1 MKRNVLKRFAVLCV
15 CLLSF
20 LCLFWVK
27 PINEGGMSES
37 KVYASSVDLIEI
49 QRLDAQMTVNT
60 NRSVDVHYTVTVKF
74 LTHNTSMFYLA
85 LPKQGCRYENFNA
98 TCDGNA
104 DFYFNVKNN
113 PDVEGFIDVNC
124 VGGVQKGRVWTYTI
138 SYTCIQ
144 NQESWKKNG
153 MIIDVIGF
161 GSTVPLHNVTTTINF
176 PNAIQSST
184 VYVGDSETPYAGAN
198 LAPNGKTLSMQFDV
212 LSIDY
217 NDRFE
222 EYTAQGVTL
231 DFTMDGLDSYAETNI
246 FTKGATWTLIT
257 AVIAVAVAV
266 AVLLLTKKSRET
278 MPIVN
283 VHPPKDMDPLVMGKL
298 LDGVIDSED
307 VTSMIYYFA
316 HQGYLKIDMTDEK
329 DPLLISLVSALPDGA
344 PTHQKTLFNGLFKG
358 GREISGD
365 NTFEETASSR
375 REIRVSQLV
384 PAFFEESEKAKKQL
398 PQKSAMYDKKSL
410 FGYFFGTVLGFLF
423 AGITAYIFGK
433 KLGGGYN
440 YVVGFAL
447 GIPLLANLIIRYI
460 VENYRYKWKAKKRGI
475 LVAIEWGIAVASAL
489 IFSTFLGLHIATF
502 TEKLLICIGAFLPA
516 LITQGAIARS
526 DQYMDELNHVLGF
539 KEFIVVTEEEKIK
552 FMLENDPEL
561 YYKVLPYA
569 QVLGVTD
576 EWTDKFRKLTV
587 QPPSWYV
594 GAELDVFD
602 YLIIHHAMRVAMRGA
617 IAEMAKKSS
626 GGGHIGRGGGG
637 GSFGG
642 FGGGG
647 FGGGGFGA
655 R

>member
-1 MKRNVLKRFAVLCV
+1 MKRNVTKRLSVLLL
-15 CLLSF
+15 CLFSF
-20 LCLFWVK
+20 LCLFWAK
-27 PINEGGMSES
+27 PINEGGRYET
-37 KVYASSVDLIEI
+37 KVYASAGDLIEI
-49 QRLDAQMTVNT
+49 QRLDVQMSVNT
-60 NRSVDVHYTVTVKF
+60 DRSVDVRQQVTVEF

-98 TCDGNA
+98 TCEGNP
-104 DFYFNVKNN
+104 DFSFNVKNN

-124 VGGVQKGRVWTYTI
+124 VGGVKKGRVWTYDI

-144 NQESWKKNG
+144 SQEAWERDG

-161 GSTVPLHNVTTTINF
+161 GSTVPLNDVTVSVRF
-176 PNAIQSST
+176 PHEIRGAK
-184 VYVGDSETPYAGAN
+184 VYVGDDDSPYTGAS
-198 LAPNGKTLSMQFDV
+198 LTTDGKLLSMQFNR
-212 LSIDY
+212 LSVEY
-217 NDRFE
+217 NDRYE
-222 EYTAQGVTL
+222 DHVAQGVTV

-246 FTKGATWTLIT
+246 FTTGAKWLLILVLGL
-257 AVIAVAVAV
+257 AVVSV

-283 VHPPKDMDPLVMGKL
+283 VNPPEGIDPLVMGKL
-298 LDGVIDSED
+298 LDGVIDNED

-316 HQGYLKIDMTDEK
+316 HQGYLKIDMTDES
-329 DPLLISLVSALPDGA
+329 DPLLISLVSALPDCA
-344 PTHQKTLFNGLFKG
+344 PVHQKTLFNGLFKS
-358 GREISGD
+358 GREVGGD
-365 NTFEETASSR
+365 DTFRETFVSR
-375 REIRVSQLV
+375 REIRVSELV

-398 PQKSAMYDKKSL
+398 PQKTAMYDKKSL
-410 FGYFFGTVLGFLF
+410 FGYFFGAILGFLF
-423 AGITAYIFGK
+423 AGLSAYIFGK

-447 GIPLLANLIIRYI
+447 GIPLLANLVIRYI
-460 VENYRYKWKAKKRGI
+460 VENYRYKWKAKKRTLLLG
-475 LVAIEWGIAVASAL
+475 AEWLIAVVFTL
-489 IFSTFLGLHIATF
+489 IFSSFLGLHVATF
-502 TEKLLICIGAFLPA
+502 TEKMLICIGAFLPA
-516 LITQGAIARS
+516 FTTQGALARS
-526 DQYMDELNHVLGF
+526 DKYMDELNHVLGF
-539 KEFIVVTEEEKIK
+539 KEFIVVTEEEKIE

-576 EWTDKFRKLTV
+576 EWTEKFRRLTV
-587 QPPSWYV
+587 QPPTWYV
-594 GAELDVFD
+594 GADLDLFD
-602 YLIIHHAMRVAMRGA
+602 YWIIHRAMHVAMRGA

-637 GSFGG
+637 GSFGS